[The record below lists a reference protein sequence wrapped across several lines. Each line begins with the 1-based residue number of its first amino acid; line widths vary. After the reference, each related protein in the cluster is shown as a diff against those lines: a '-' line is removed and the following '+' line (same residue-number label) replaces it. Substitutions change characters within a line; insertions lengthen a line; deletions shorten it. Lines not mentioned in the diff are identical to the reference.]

1 LREREKRRVQKSLV
15 IKGGGKCFRAAAG
28 KVPSVRWPFVFFEA
42 LSLEGDASMDGQVGF
57 YVSGP

>member
-1 LREREKRRVQKSLV
+1 V